1 MKTTCTIKR
10 LLITLALF
18 ITIPILG
25 KAQGNAVELDGNGD
39 YINLG
44 QTTNFL
50 STSDN
55 FTIELWLKLD
65 WSDNSAKQW
74 VLGNRV
80 GGSGFN
86 LEFSNNSDNKIYAK
100 IGGNGN
106 ISFDM
111 SGYYG
116 FHHIAFTWNR
126 TSGKLE
132 LFVDGYSKA
141 NTTFPSPTMKSPS
154 ANPNINVGAFY
165 NGTPTDYLA
174 GAVDEIRIWD
184 DVLSISELRNWMCK
198 SLNSNHP
205 NYSSNLVAYYKAN
218 SSSGTTLVDET
229 SNGLDGTL
237 IGNCTFIGSN
247 APLPFKS
254 IASGEWKTNESTV
267 WNAGWAPLE
276 TWDIVEIYDTII
288 IEDSIEY
295 LQPGKITLKPNGEL
309 QIDNHTTIDN
319 ELVMESNSSLVI
331 NQKKSL
337 TVTDSLSNTSG
348 TIRIFPNGS
357 LIVDTLIN
365 NNGTYIYERIVPA
378 DGWHYMSSPLSS
390 VSSNIFWYGALYTS
404 DETTN
409 SWTPIGANTMLT
421 NPLQGY
427 HVYFK
432 SSNVGSSRTVEF
444 NSDYGNS
451 GSVFNTGTYNK
462 TLSVSNLSGTNHV
475 NGYNVVGNPYPSYID
490 LYTLGDYIIKNG
502 LSVES
507 TFYVWDP
514 DYGASGAYTEYKVQ
528 GIPGAGAQSV
538 MTTNDAIRYLAPTQS
553 FYIRAIT
560 NNTIFTISDTAQ
572 AIFDI
577 DSNSK
582 FRSNNEPDNYISL
595 TVNKGSNSDE
605 TIIMLNEH
613 AKNKYDPYFDAEK
626 INASDAT
633 AMRLYSKSLEQKNLS
648 INALN
653 NDGNSKSIPLY
664 FAAGENGVQEIALN
678 KDKFGP
684 KYSILLEDKF
694 TNEVIDMRSI
704 ISYKF
709 ESEVTD
715 AVDRFVIH
723 INKISSVDD
732 IGNTSSIEGANYD
745 NVAVFAEGKSIIINN
760 DSKALLNATIYNLQ
774 GKVVYTTTAQ
784 IGLSRI
790 DMNNQA
796 SGYYLVYL
804 EDREGKKLTE
814 KIFIP

>member
-86 LEFSNNSDNKIYAK
+86 LEFSNGDYKIYAK
-100 IGGNGN
+100 VGGGGNGA
-106 ISFDM
+106 ISYDM
-111 SGYYG
+111 SGKNG
-116 FHHIAFTWNR
+116 FHHIVFTY
-126 TSGKLE
+126 TAGYPGKSVLY
-132 LFVDGYSKA
+132 VDGYEVA
-141 NTTFPSPTMKSPS
+141 NRILYGSMTYPVSNS
-154 ANPNINVGAFY
+154 NINIGAFY
-165 NGTPTDYLA
+165 NGAYADYME
-174 GAVDEIRIWD
+174 GIVDEIRIWD
-184 DVLSISELRNWMCK
+184 EVIAEDYLRAWMCK
-198 SLNSNHP
+198 TLTSEHP

-218 SSSGTTLVDET
+218 SSSGTTLEDET

-237 IGNCTFIGSN
+237 VGNCAFVSSN
-247 APLPFKS
+247 APIPFKS
-254 IASGEWKTNESTV
+254 VSNGNWRINGATA
-267 WNAGWAPLE
+267 WNAGWAPEDNWHL
-276 TWDIVEIYDTII
+276 VEIYDSIVI
-288 IEDSIEY
+288 SDSIGN
-295 LQPGKITLKPNGEL
+295 PDIVTIKSTGEL
-309 QIDNHTTIDN
+309 YIDTNVVLN
-319 ELVMESNSSLVI
+319 EIVI
-331 NQKKSL
+331 EPSGELIITETHSL
-337 TVTDSLSNTSG
+337 TLNDSFTNTAG
-348 TIRIFPNGS
+348 TIKIYPNGS
-357 LIVDTLIN
+357 FIDDGIIN
-365 NNGTYIYERIVPA
+365 NYGTYIYYRDVPA
-378 DGWHYMSSPLSS
+378 DGWHYMSCPLSS

-421 NPLQGY
+421 IPLQGY

-432 SSNVGSSRTVEF
+432 SSNIGSGTRTIEF
-444 NSDYGNS
+444 NSNYGIA
-451 GSVFNTGTYNK
+451 GSKFNNGTFQK
-462 TLSVSNLSGTNHV
+462 TLTVSNLSGTSHV
-475 NGYNVVGNPYPSYID
+475 NGYNVVGNPYPSFID

-514 DYGASGAYTEYKVQ
+514 DFGASGAYTEYKVQ
-528 GIPGAGAQSV
+528 GIPGVGAQSV
-538 MTTNDAIRYLAPTQS
+538 MTTNGATRYLAPTQS
-553 FYIRAIT
+553 FYVRALT
-560 NNTIFTISDTAQ
+560 NNTTFTITDTSRCNYQ
-572 AIFDI
+572 
-577 DSNSK
+577 NLNTSK
-582 FRSNNEPDNYISL
+582 FRSKTEPENYISL
-595 TVNKGSNSDE
+595 KVKKGENSDE
-605 TIIMLNEH
+605 AIVMLNSN
-613 AKNKYDPYFDAEK
+613 AKDEFDPYFDAEK

-633 AMRLYSKSLEQKNLS
+633 AMKLYSKSLEQKNLS
-648 INALN
+648 INALY

-664 FAAGENGVQEIALN
+664 FAAGENGEQELTLK